1 MFHVLRGVL
10 LACLLAQP
18 LLAQGKGLSICF
30 REDAPPFSFLDDAGK
45 PSGYTVDLCTGVAA
59 RMGHADPAMV
69 PVTSETRFEVLGAQG
84 CDMLCGATTVTIKR
98 RETMDF
104 SLITFVTDTAL
115 LFPTEILKSRP
126 VGDRPLSVG
135 YLENTTT
142 KDNINTG
149 RVLTGDPASFK
160 FEPISTHQDA
170 ADAILA
176 GKLDAYVADREILN
190 QIFEQKPDLSKTH
203 MISRRG
209 LSYEPYAIAI
219 ARDRP
224 GADDLRR
231 DLDRHLADMFRD
243 GTALSLVE
251 THVPN
256 RLKDEVL
263 EALFE
268 IQSLPE

>member
-1 MFHVLRGVL
+1 MLDVLKGGVVL
-10 LACLLAQP
+10 CLVALPWLAQADG
-18 LLAQGKGLSICF
+18 LAICF
-30 REDAPPFSFLDDAGK
+30 REDAPPFSYLDDSGK
-45 PSGYTVDLCTGVAA
+45 PNGYTVDLCTDVAA
-59 RMGHADPAMV
+59 RLGVSDPAMV
-69 PVTSETRFEVLGAQG
+69 PVTSETRFGTLTSGG
-84 CDMLCGATTVTIKR
+84 CDMLCGATTVTMKR

-115 LFPTEILKSRP
+115 LFPTELLKSRP
-126 VGDRPLSVG
+126 DGTQPLFVG

-160 FEPISTHQDA
+160 FEPVDTHQEA
-170 ADAILA
+170 GEALLA

-190 QIFEQKPDLSKTH
+190 QIFEEKPDLSKTH

-219 ARDRP
+219 ALDRP
-224 GADDLRR
+224 DADAFRR
-231 DLDRHLADMFRD
+231 EIDRHLANMFRD

-251 THVPN
+251 THVPD
-256 RLKDEVL
+256 RVRDEIL